1 MARFERFVAARYFR
15 RAEGREEGRRFLR
28 FITYVAVGGVAVGVA
43 ALLLA
48 LSIVR
53 GFSQEI
59 EAKIVG
65 FGAHIQVESFRDAPL
80 EDANRLEDSLSRLE
94 GVTEVAPVITEF
106 VLLRRSEQ
114 SIDGAALWG
123 TEALPRYLEDQL
135 VEGTSSIDRTEEG
148 RPTLIIGEELAR
160 LLGAEVGDTITAFSM
175 RPSEHRGRLLQRPR
189 VAQFVVRGIYETDL
203 ANFDELYVFT
213 DVPTAR
219 TLLGYADDEV
229 TRFDLTLQDVERADQ
244 TARSI
249 EETYGFPVMARTI
262 YQVYQGLFA
271 WVNLQESII
280 PLVISVI
287 IIVAAFNIVATL
299 LMIILEKTREIG
311 ILSGMGAS
319 QRSLRRLFLW
329 LGLYVGSIGT
339 GLGVLTALGLA
350 LLQQRYALIPLPSEA
365 YYMTS
370 APIALNPLDFV
381 AVAAGA
387 VVLCVLAS
395 YIPARVASRIEPLR
409 VIRFQ

>member
-1 MARFERFVAARYFR
+1 VARFERFVAGRYFR

-28 FITYVAVGGVAVGVA
+28 FITYVAVGGVAVGVT

-65 FGAHIQVESFRDAPL
+65 FGAHLQVESFRDAPL
-80 EDANRLEDSLSRLE
+80 DEAGELQQGLRRFAGVED
-94 GVTEVAPVITEF
+94 VVPVITEF
-106 VLLRRSEQ
+106 VLLRRSAQ

-123 TEALPRYLEDQL
+123 TPALPHYLKDQV
-135 VEGTSSIDRTEEG
+135 VEGSATLERGDGNRPAIIVG
-148 RPTLIIGEELAR
+148 RKLAR
-160 LLGAEVGDTITAFSM
+160 LLGAEVGDTVTAFSM
-175 RPSEHRGRLLQRPR
+175 RTDAGDGRLLQRPR
-189 VAQFVVRGIYETDL
+189 VSQFIVRGIYETDL

-213 DVPTAR
+213 DVETAR
-219 TLLGYADDEV
+219 TLLGYAPDQV
-229 TRFDLTLQDVERADQ
+229 TRFDLTLRDVKQADA
-244 TARSI
+244 TARVI
-249 EETYGFPVMARTI
+249 EEAYGFPVMARSI

-319 QRSLRRLFLW
+319 RRSLRRLFLW
-329 LGLYVGSIGT
+329 LGLYVGTIGT
-339 GLGVLTALGLA
+339 GLGVLTALVLA
-350 LLQQRYALIPLPSEA
+350 LVQQRYAVIPLPSEA

-370 APIALNPLDFV
+370 APIALAPLDFV
-381 AVAAGA
+381 GVAVGA
-387 VVLCVLAS
+387 ILLCVLSS
-395 YIPARVASRIEPLR
+395 YVPARVASRIEPLR

>member
-65 FGAHIQVESFRDAPL
+65 FGAHLQVESFRDAPL
-80 EDANRLEDSLSRLE
+80 EDAGRLERGLSRFE
-94 GVTEVAPVITEF
+94 GVTDVSPVVTEF
-106 VLLRRSEQ
+106 VLLRRSAQ
-114 SIDGAALWG
+114 SVDGAAIWG
-123 TEALPRYLEDQL
+123 TRSLPRYLEDQL
-135 VEGTSSIDRTEEG
+135 VEGVSSVDPEEG
-148 RPTLIIGEELAR
+148 QPPALIVGEKLAR
-160 LLGAEVGDTITAFSM
+160 LIGAEVGDTVTAFSM
-175 RPSEHRGRLLQRPR
+175 RTQKRTGRILERPR

-213 DVPTAR
+213 DVQTSR
-219 TLLGYADDEV
+219 TLLGYEQDEV
-229 TRFDLTLQDVERADQ
+229 TRFDLTLQNVEQADQ

-249 EETYGFPVMARTI
+249 EEAYGFPVMVRTI

-287 IIVAAFNIVATL
+287 ILVAAFNIVATL

-319 QRSLRRLFLW
+319 RRSLQRLFLW

-339 GLGVLTALGLA
+339 GLGVLIALSLA
-350 LLQQRYALIPLPSEA
+350 LLQQRYDLIPLPSEA
-365 YYMTS
+365 YYMTA
-370 APIALNPLDFV
+370 APIALSPIDFLT
-381 AVAAGA
+381 VAAGA
-387 VVLCVLAS
+387 IVLCVLAS
-395 YIPARVASRIEPLR
+395 YVPARVASRIEPLR

>member
-1 MARFERFVAARYFR
+1 
-15 RAEGREEGRRFLR
+15 
-28 FITYVAVGGVAVGVA
+28 
-43 ALLLA
+43 
-48 LSIVR
+48 
-53 GFSQEI
+53 
-59 EAKIVG
+59 
-65 FGAHIQVESFRDAPL
+65 
-80 EDANRLEDSLSRLE
+80 
-94 GVTEVAPVITEF
+94 
-106 VLLRRSEQ
+106 
-114 SIDGAALWG
+114 
-123 TEALPRYLEDQL
+123 
-135 VEGTSSIDRTEEG
+135 
-148 RPTLIIGEELAR
+148 
-160 LLGAEVGDTITAFSM
+160 
-175 RPSEHRGRLLQRPR
+175 
-189 VAQFVVRGIYETDL
+189 VAQFVVRGIYQTDL

-213 DVPTAR
+213 DVQTAR
-219 TLLGYADDEV
+219 TLLGYGDDEV
-229 TRFDLTLQDVERADQ
+229 TRLDLTLQDVERADQ
-244 TARSI
+244 TARSV

-271 WVNLQESII
+271 WVRLQESII

-319 QRSLRRLFLW
+319 RRSLRRLFLW

-339 GLGVLTALGLA
+339 GLGVLIALGLA

-395 YIPARVASRIEPLR
+395 YVPARVASRIEPLR